1 MTSYKFLSVIQLRT
15 DVGII
20 AQIDGNKFLVMFET
34 INNGV
39 EFKWYPTSMIA
50 KYKVIG

>member
-20 AQIDGNKFLVMFET
+20 AAIEDHKFLVMFET

-50 KYKVIG
+50 KYRVIG